1 MLGENTCTDVTLHD
15 KFKSVLVSRTFTAPS
30 ISFEAVRA
38 ATLVSTNEI
47 LANESAQ
54 LTVLFTLINI
64 YRNDK
69 QSYVDVLPF
78 LRITSRSILH
88 GDIGVCPL
96 FTSLNHLS

>member
-1 MLGENTCTDVTLHD
+1 MLGENTCTDVTLRD
-15 KFKSVLVSRTFTAPS
+15 KFKSALVSRTYTAPS

-69 QSYVDVLPF
+69 TKLCGCFTVLENNKPQN
-78 LRITSRSILH
+78 SAW
-88 GDIGVCPL
+88 
-96 FTSLNHLS
+96 

>member
-1 MLGENTCTDVTLHD
+1 MLGENTCTNVTLHD

-54 LTVLFTLINI
+54 LTVLFTLVNI

-69 QSYVDVLPF
+69 TKLCGCFTVLENNKPQH
-78 LRITSRSILH
+78 SAW
-88 GDIGVCPL
+88 
-96 FTSLNHLS
+96 

>member
-15 KFKSVLVSRTFTAPS
+15 KFKSVLVSRTYTAPS

-69 QSYVDVLPF
+69 TKLCGCFTVLENNKPQH
-78 LRITSRSILH
+78 SAW
-88 GDIGVCPL
+88 
-96 FTSLNHLS
+96 

>member
-1 MLGENTCTDVTLHD
+1 MLEENACTDVTLYD
-15 KFKSVLVSRTFTAPS
+15 QFKSVFVSHTFTVSS

-47 LANESAQ
+47 LANESTQ

-69 QSYVDVLPF
+69 TKLCECFTVLEA
-78 LRITSRSILH
+78 
-88 GDIGVCPL
+88 D
-96 FTSLNHLS
+96 

>member
-69 QSYVDVLPF
+69 TKLCGCFTVLENNKP
-78 LRITSRSILH
+78 
-88 GDIGVCPL
+88 
-96 FTSLNHLS
+96 

>member
-1 MLGENTCTDVTLHD
+1 MLEENACTDVTLYD
-15 KFKSVLVSRTFTAPS
+15 QFKSVFVSHTFTVPS
-30 ISFEAVRA
+30 ISFEAVWA

-69 QSYVDVLPF
+69 TKLCGCFTVLENNKPQH
-78 LRITSRSILH
+78 SAW
-88 GDIGVCPL
+88 
-96 FTSLNHLS
+96 

>member
-54 LTVLFTLINI
+54 LTVLFTLVNI

-69 QSYVDVLPF
+69 TKLCGCFTVLENNKPQH
-78 LRITSRSILH
+78 SAW
-88 GDIGVCPL
+88 
-96 FTSLNHLS
+96 

>member
-1 MLGENTCTDVTLHD
+1 MLRENTCTDVTLQD
-15 KFKSVLVSRTFTAPS
+15 KFKSFLVSRTFTAPS

-69 QSYVDVLPF
+69 TKLCGCFTVLEA
-78 LRITSRSILH
+78 
-88 GDIGVCPL
+88 D
-96 FTSLNHLS
+96 

>member
-15 KFKSVLVSRTFTAPS
+15 KCKSVLVSRTYTAPS

-38 ATLVSTNEI
+38 ATVVSTNEI

-69 QSYVDVLPF
+69 TKLCGCFTVLENNKPQH
-78 LRITSRSILH
+78 SAW
-88 GDIGVCPL
+88 
-96 FTSLNHLS
+96 